1 MLQDAGFNLYGYVP
15 NMAANIIM
23 LVVFALSTIVHFL
36 QVVRYRQWWL
46 LLLPVGTLAEVGGYI
61 PRLKGHY
68 HPTLRDPYVA
78 TMCLLIITPCL
89 FAAVHFTV
97 LGRMCTLFPRKYTL
111 VRPVLVMP
119 FFVTVDVASLVIQGV
134 GAANAGTSDSAEAAE
149 SGSTIAAVGVG
160 VQLAGYLLFFV
171 LFSIFYYRIRR
182 DPPPGLSQM
191 HTLMIATMISS
202 GWIIL
207 RSIYRLIEM
216 GEGWDGVINNTE
228 WCLFVFD
235 AVLVF
240 FAVTVYNIVH
250 PGKYLPKKFSWNYN
264 PDKDGIWWEN
274 KNENELESP
283 PVAYPEKP
291 LPVKEV

>member
-1 MLQDAGFNLYGYVP
+1 
-15 NMAANIIM
+15 
-23 LVVFALSTIVHFL
+23 
-36 QVVRYRQWWL
+36 
-46 LLLPVGTLAEVGGYI
+46 
-61 PRLKGHY
+61 
-68 HPTLRDPYVA
+68 
-78 TMCLLIITPCL
+78 
-89 FAAVHFTV
+89 
-97 LGRMCTLFPRKYTL
+97 MCTLFPRKYTL

-171 LFSIFYYRIRR
+171 LFSIFYYRIRH

>member
-1 MLQDAGFNLYGYVP
+1 
-15 NMAANIIM
+15 
-23 LVVFALSTIVHFL
+23 
-36 QVVRYRQWWL
+36 
-46 LLLPVGTLAEVGGYI
+46 
-61 PRLKGHY
+61 
-68 HPTLRDPYVA
+68 
-78 TMCLLIITPCL
+78 
-89 FAAVHFTV
+89 
-97 LGRMCTLFPRKYTL
+97 MCTLFPRKYTL

-283 PVAYPEKP
+283 PVAYPEKSGFEDEG
-291 LPVKEV
+291 VANNH